1 MSTVRF
7 LGIMYDVDEDN
18 KCYFN
23 NAYIPLVIERLIDGT
38 IDSATAHF
46 DIIKNNIEPE
56 LYEELGFAHKE
67 ICPRHGKLSSC
78 WQLNR

>member
-1 MSTVRF
+1 MATVRF
-7 LGIMYDVDEDN
+7 LGILYDVDEEN
-18 KCYFN
+18 KCYYQN
-23 NAYIPLVIERLIDGT
+23 TYIPLIIERLADGT

-46 DIIKNNIEPE
+46 DMIKNNIEPD
-56 LYEELGFAHKE
+56 LYEELGFAYKE

>member
-1 MSTVRF
+1 MSVRF
-7 LGIMYDVDEDN
+7 LGIMYDVAEDN

-23 NAYIPLVIERLIDGT
+23 NTYIPLIIERLADGT

-46 DIIKNNIEPE
+46 DMIKNNIDPE

>member
-1 MSTVRF
+1 MSVRF
-7 LGIMYDVDEDN
+7 LGIMYDVAEDD

-23 NAYIPLVIERLIDGT
+23 NTYIPLIIERLADGT

-46 DIIKNNIEPE
+46 DIIKNNIDPE